1 MAGAVTLK
9 LLLLS
14 SSPKNLSS
22 KTYPAG
28 YNVAAFQSIVA
39 TVLVYSYREV
49 QGFFF
54 EERAQ
59 FSLQDLHVGI
69 SI

>member
-1 MAGAVTLK
+1 MLGYADAEEVSMAGAVTLK

-39 TVLVYSYREV
+39 TVLR
-49 QGFFF
+49 
-54 EERAQ
+54 
-59 FSLQDLHVGI
+59 I
-69 SI
+69 